1 MNYSVDEILQLK
13 PTLSDN
19 EKNLIIKAFDYSKN
33 AHAAQKRNSGD
44 PYFNHVFHTAHILA
58 EMNTDPVTISAAL
71 LHDVLEDTET
81 TDTDLRAVFGDEI
94 VTLVQGVTKL
104 GHLKYQGI
112 ARHAESLR
120 KFFIAS
126 AHDIRV
132 VVIKLADRLH
142 NISTLEHVK
151 PEKQRRIAMETLEIY
166 ARLADRLGMGKM
178 KSKLEDLAFPFAHPD
193 EYKKTR
199 TLLDEYTNL
208 GEQHLMQV
216 AENLREELSILDANI
231 TSLNY
236 RVKHLYSLWDKL
248 KHHDYDIKKVYD
260 IFALRILVP
269 TIGDCYQAL
278 GIIHGL
284 YKPVPGKFK
293 DYIAVP
299 KPNGYQSLHTTVFD
313 GQGGVVE
320 IQIRT
325 DAMHHEA
332 EYGIYSHVG
341 YKEGGRH
348 VSNKKPN
355 PNTKLSW
362 TQELLE
368 AQRHMEKPEDFLT
381 HLKLDF
387 FEARVFAHTP
397 KGDVIELPKGASV
410 VDFAYAI
417 HSDIGNH
424 VFGAK
429 VNNKMVPIDTVV
441 QRGDVVEILCT
452 EKSKPSRKWLDFCK
466 TTLAKQ
472 SIRKYL
478 KEHGGM
484 IDKMFLN

>member
-1 MNYSVDEILQLK
+1 MAGMNYTVEELLASHPNTSPEERDLV
-13 PTLSDN
+13 T
-19 EKNLIIKAFDYSKN
+19 KAFEFTKK
-33 AHAAQKRNSGD
+33 AHAHQKRNSGD
-44 PYFNHVFHTAHILA
+44 PYFNHVFSTAHLLA
-58 EMNTDPVTISAAL
+58 QMNADPITISAGL

-81 TDTDLRAVFGDEI
+81 TRDELLEKFGEEI
-94 VTLVQGVTKL
+94 VRLVEGVTKL
-104 GHLKYQGI
+104 GHLKYQGA

-132 VVIKLADRLH
+132 VAIKLADRLH
-142 NISTLEHVK
+142 NVSTLEHVA
-151 PEKQRRIAMETLEIY
+151 PEKQKRIALETLEIY
-166 ARLADRLGMGKM
+166 ARLADRLGMGKI
-178 KSKLEDLAFPFAHPD
+178 KTQLENKAFPFAYPE
-193 EYKKTR
+193 EYARVQKILSDFTS
-199 TLLDEYTNL
+199 L
-208 GEQHLMQV
+208 GEQHLTEV
-216 AENLREELSILDANI
+216 AETLREELTILDADI

-248 KHHDYDIKKVYD
+248 KLNDYDIKKIYD
-260 IFALRILVP
+260 ILALRILVP
-269 TIGDCYQAL
+269 TVADCYQAL

-284 YKPVPGKFK
+284 YKPLPKRFK
-293 DYIAVP
+293 DYIATP
-299 KPNGYQSLHTTVFD
+299 KANGYQSLHTTVFD
-313 GQGGVVE
+313 GKGGIVE

-325 DAMHHEA
+325 EEMHQEA

-341 YKEGGRH
+341 YKENDRGK
-348 VSNKKPN
+348 SKASSK
-355 PNTKLSW
+355 TSW
-362 TQELLE
+362 TKELLE
-368 AQRHMEKPEDFLT
+368 MQHSMEKPEDFLN

-424 VFGAK
+424 IFGAK
-429 VNNKMVPIDTVV
+429 VNGKMVSIDSVV
-441 QRGDVVEILCT
+441 EQGDIVEILCN
-452 EKSKPSRKWLDFCK
+452 EKNKPSRKWLDFCK

-472 SIRKYL
+472 QVRKYV